1 MVDILKNKT
10 RLELYYE
17 IEENMEENKKIR
29 KEEFNYPRI
38 SGKSI
43 DIGFAEFFSFFRDNN
58 GDILNIK
65 DFLDK

>member
-1 MVDILKNKT
+1 
-10 RLELYYE
+10 
-17 IEENMEENKKIR
+17 MEENKKTR
-29 KEEFNYPRI
+29 KEELNYPRI

>member
-1 MVDILKNKT
+1 MNKT

-17 IEENMEENKKIR
+17 IEEIMEENKKR
-29 KEEFNYPRI
+29 KKFNYPRI